1 MQSTTAAA
9 QLYRISCL
17 GFLVSCSN
25 LIISLLPLRSSCV
38 HDEDDED
45 DDDDDDEE
53 EEIDD
58 DEEEEDD
65 EGPDNADRRWLTCPL
80 TWCPCAAAPYGS
92 DDAPL
97 RQGHHAAGRDRLRG
111 RVQEVC
117 GTCGVL
123 FDNTIPIISGKEK
136 LSKIKATA

>member
-1 MQSTTAAA
+1 MFGV
-9 QLYRISCL
+9 L
-17 GFLVSCSN
+17 GVLFELDH
-25 LIISLLPLRSSCV
+25 LPLPLRSSCV

-45 DDDDDDEE
+45 DDDDDEE
-53 EEIDD
+53 EDDD

-111 RVQEVC
+111 RAAC
-117 GTCGVL
+117 AGGL
-123 FDNTIPIISGKEK
+123 RDLRGP
-136 LSKIKATA
+136 L